1 MPTVKRVR
9 NKKQLQ
15 MRLYISTAD
24 KEAIAKVALSQG
36 LKATELIPAV
46 VKEYMASSKKW
57 KRSAVPEKA
66 DRALIAITYT
76 EEEKAAIVAYTE
88 NRAMKIIELY
98 REAIADYVR
107 QAGYLK

>member
-1 MPTVKRVR
+1 
-9 NKKQLQ
+9 
-15 MRLYISTAD
+15 MRLYISSAE
-24 KEAIAKVALSQG
+24 KEAITKVALSRG
-36 LKATELIPAV
+36 LKVTGLIPAV
-46 VKEYMASSKKW
+46 VKEYMARSDQW

-66 DRALIAITYT
+66 DRAMIAITYT
-76 EEEKAAIVAYTE
+76 AEEKAAIVAYTE